1 MYTITAVTNA
11 NTSINPVRL
20 QDRVNEKVH
29 IPNVYFDG
37 IPVKYVASNGQLRD
51 CTLAFG
57 RDKLTIY
64 VLLMDRS
71 GVLAGEIVADK
82 RSRQNQNSPL
92 LWRAPKP
99 YILTKRTKSDSD
111 SSKIIDISVV
121 YRIQKGPWTEIFDL
135 ARQKNVG
142 IEEELSLSIFC
153 DGNQIR
159 SIDLILRNKEERDDV
174 ITIVD
179 AMMKS
184 YSFARESV
192 DNDTM
197 FFRYIW
203 LNLLTNFDEKV
214 RHDGKFSID
223 INDFRLLLKYT
234 SLPIKL
240 SDSTWREATKTLGE
254 NSSMKILRSYRKSET
269 LSFRQALWLLEKLK
283 LQASKRSAYSSSAN
297 LIWNFV
303 FGGNASKV

>member
-29 IPNVYFDG
+29 IPNAYFEG

-64 VLLMDRS
+64 ILLMDRS
-71 GVLAGEIVADK
+71 GFLAGEIVADK
-82 RSRQNQNSPL
+82 RSHQNQNSRL

-99 YILTKRTKSDSD
+99 YILTKRTKSDSEA
-111 SSKIIDISVV
+111 SKVIDISVV
-121 YRIQKGPWTEIFDL
+121 YQIQKGPWTEIFDL
-135 ARQKNVG
+135 ARQKNFD

-174 ITIVD
+174 ITIID

-283 LQASKRSAYSSSAN
+283 LQASKRSAYCSSAN